1 MGLKVNLQPSF
12 DLEWLKPSATTEAPE
27 RVEKMQKEG
36 KDVIDLTRGQPEP
49 PDFITPEGLKMGAIE
64 ALRKNKTGYTPTAGI
79 WELREKIAEELSEE
93 LGVKYGPEEIAI
105 CPGGRGAIHVALEVI
120 IDIYSHHDWVS
131 YTVPAWSQYL
141 QEIKY
146 VGGTPKGIRL
156 KPPFKPTAKDF
167 ERALDHQLMV
177 AILLNSPNNPTG
189 AIMDEEELK
198 KLAKNIK
205 ATDGHHGPRKPMA
218 VIEDRLYKDIVYDP
232 RYPARSIVS
241 VDPDFKGRT
250 LIADGISKT
259 FNATGLRIGWVA
271 GPQDLIDKATSILG
285 LIPGNANS
293 VFQYATFFALTKYKK
308 ETDRELETFLRRH
321 KRRRDLVYRELH
333 RVFGLQMCRP
343 EGAFYGWVS
352 VEELIGR
359 GKKYASSKEWAGA
372 LLERKLVGVIPG
384 EEFDYPGYIRLNTAV
399 TMGNLKKGV
408 QRIKEFA
415 GETIKENKREAEK
428 QKKEQER
435 QEQEQ
440 QRLK

>member
-1 MGLKVNLQPSF
+1 MGLKTNLKPSS
-12 DLEWLKPSATTEAPE
+12 DLNWLKPSGTTEASE
-27 RVEKMQKEG
+27 KVKKMQKEG
-36 KDVIDLTRGQPEP
+36 KDVVDLTRGQPEP
-49 PDFITPEGLKMGAIE
+49 PDFTIPRGLKMGAIE
-64 ALRKNKTGYTPTAGI
+64 ALRKNKTGYTSTAGI
-79 WELREKIAEELSEE
+79 WELREKIAEDISEE
-93 LGVKYGPEEIAI
+93 LGVGYGPEEIAI

-131 YTVPAWSQYL
+131 YTVPAWSQYP

-156 KPPFKPTAKDF
+156 KAPFKPVAKDF
-167 ERALDHQLMV
+167 EKALDHQLMA

-205 ATDGHHGPRKPMA
+205 ATDGHHGFREPIA

-241 VDPDFKGRT
+241 VDPDFKERT
-250 LIADGISKT
+250 LIVDGISKT
-259 FNATGLRIGWVA
+259 FNATGLRIGWVV
-271 GPQDLIDKATSILG
+271 GPKQLIDKATLILG

-293 VFQYATFFALTKYKK
+293 VFQYATFLALTKYRK

-321 KRRRDLVYRELH
+321 KRRRDFAYRELH
-333 RVFGLQMCRP
+333 RLLKLSRP
-343 EGAFYGWVS
+343 EGAFYLWAS
-352 VEELIGR
+352 VEELVGR
-359 GKKYASSKEWAGA
+359 GKKYASSKEWADA

-408 QRIKEFA
+408 QRIKEFV
-415 GETIKENKREAEK
+415 GETIKENEREAEK
-428 QKKEQER
+428 QKREEVERRKEAEI
-435 QEQEQ
+435 
-440 QRLK
+440 KDN